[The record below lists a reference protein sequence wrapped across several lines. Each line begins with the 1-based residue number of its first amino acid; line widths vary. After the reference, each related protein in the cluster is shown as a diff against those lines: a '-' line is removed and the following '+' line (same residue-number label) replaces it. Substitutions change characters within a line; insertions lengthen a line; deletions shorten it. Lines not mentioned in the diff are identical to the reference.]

1 MACSGTRHKTSGFTF
16 CNDTLLDY
24 PRLNLT
30 LSLILREGYGRMTI
44 FGAASNAR
52 TFDYQAGD
60 VGYVP
65 AGFGTSPLYLRG
77 AYLFMMPM

>member
-1 MACSGTRHKTSGFTF
+1 
-16 CNDTLLDY
+16 
-24 PRLNLT
+24 
-30 LSLILREGYGRMTI
+30 MTI

-65 AGFGTSPLYLRG
+65 AGFGMSPWNLRG
-77 AYLFMMPM
+77 AYHFMLSV

>member
-1 MACSGTRHKTSGFTF
+1 
-16 CNDTLLDY
+16 
-24 PRLNLT
+24 
-30 LSLILREGYGRMTI
+30 MTI

-65 AGFGTSPLYLRG
+65 AGFGMSPWYLRG
-77 AYLFMMPM
+77 AYHFMLSV